1 MIKKIIIVIFFL
13 TTASLSY
20 AGEKILKCDELIFKR
35 DKPLFWGDIKYFERI
50 DGKWE
55 SYCSNYRLKDI
66 SINEDSVKCSGLV
79 GSVRDVKVKKKSTRV
94 KSIFE
99 REAEEEIEKER
110 IRTHKIKHVELIDF
124 LTNEYILKKYEN
136 FELQGIEK
144 QIKCT
149 EM

>member
-1 MIKKIIIVIFFL
+1 MDLQPF
-13 TTASLSY
+13 S
-20 AGEKILKCDELIFKR
+20 
-35 DKPLFWGDIKYFERI
+35 IKYFERI

-66 SINEDSVKCSGLV
+66 YINEDSVKCSGLV
-79 GSVRDVKVKKKSTRV
+79 GSVRDVKNKKKSTRV
-94 KSIFE
+94 TNIFL
-99 REAEEEIEKER
+99 REALEEIEKER
-110 IRTHKIKHVELIDF
+110 IRTRKIKHVELIDF